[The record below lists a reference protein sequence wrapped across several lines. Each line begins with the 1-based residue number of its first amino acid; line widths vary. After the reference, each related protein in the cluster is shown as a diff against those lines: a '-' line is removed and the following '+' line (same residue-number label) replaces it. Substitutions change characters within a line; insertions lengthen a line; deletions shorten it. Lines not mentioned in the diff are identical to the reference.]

1 MKIAIFTDLYA
12 PWAIGGIVSSI
23 QAQKAELLEMGH
35 EVTIF
40 CPGPSMT
47 ERKSEKDVVVVPSHR
62 TLRIN
67 GAFLAK
73 RPPVVEEFILENVKK
88 FAEFDLLHVHYEAS
102 CSLAG
107 IRLARR
113 FGIPLVQTM
122 HGREDMA
129 VATNIPHSLKTLVAL
144 VLNCAHGHYLPHRLR
159 VKRDDFQAPTVA
171 RQKMW
176 NLMVNQA
183 EMADV
188 VIAPSQHFAKK
199 LEYYGVTK
207 PLMVVSNGL
216 PETLVAQKF
225 PMRRLQQGDV
235 LKMVWNSRLSN
246 EKRIMPFLRALAL
259 LKRPYLLYI
268 YGDGNHAKK
277 AQKYAKK
284 HQLKVKFYG
293 RQSREKI
300 IERMQEAHLAVMA
313 SYNFDTQGMTL
324 LEAEATGLPVF
335 FCDPAMQEVVPE
347 GSFVLA
353 NGPESAAMAI
363 ALDQLEAEK
372 IALMSS
378 VMLMYRQETLEKVQ
392 IENLLNAYAVALL
405 KRPQE

>member
-12 PWAIGGIVSSI
+12 PWVIGGIVSSI
-23 QAQKAELLEMGH
+23 QAQKAELEKMGH
-35 EVTIF
+35 EVVIF
-40 CPGPSMT
+40 CPGLNAAG
-47 ERKSEKDVVVVPSHR
+47 RKAEKDVITVPSHQY
-62 TLRIN
+62 LKIN
-67 GAFLAK
+67 GAILTK
-73 RPPVVEEFILENVKK
+73 RPTVVEKFILEKMPN
-88 FAEFDLLHVHYEAS
+88 FAEFDLVHVHYEAS

-113 FGIPLVQTM
+113 FGMPLAQTM

-129 VATNIPHSLKTLVAL
+129 IAINVPHPFKTLVAL
-144 VLNCAHGHYLPHRLR
+144 ILNCAHGHYLPHRLQ

-176 NLMVNQA
+176 NLMANQA

-188 VIAPSQHFAKK
+188 VMAPSRHFAKK

-216 PETLVAQKF
+216 PEALVAQKF
-225 PMRRLQQGDV
+225 PMRQLQPGDV

-246 EKRIMPFLRALAL
+246 EKRIMPFLKALAL
-259 LKRPYLLYI
+259 LKRPYLLHV
-268 YGDGNHAKK
+268 YGDGNCTKK
-277 AQKYAKK
+277 AQNYAKK

-293 RQSREKI
+293 RQNREKI

-353 NGPESAAMAI
+353 NGPEPAAMAI

-378 VMLMYRQETLEKVQ
+378 VMLAHRQETLEKVQ
-392 IENLLNAYAVALL
+392 IENLLDAYAVALL
-405 KRPQE
+405 KRPL

>member
-12 PWAIGGIVSSI
+12 PWVIGGIVSSI
-23 QAQKAELLEMGH
+23 QAQKLELEKMGH
-35 EVTIF
+35 EVVVF
-40 CPGPSMT
+40 CPGDKT
-47 ERKSEKDVVVVPSHR
+47 KEQNVLVVPSHPH
-62 TLRIN
+62 LRIN
-67 GAFLAK
+67 GAMVAK
-73 RPPVVEEFILENVKK
+73 RPTVVEEFILEKRPD
-88 FAEFDLLHVHYEAS
+88 FAEFDLVHVHYEAS
-102 CSLAG
+102 CSIAG
-107 IRLARR
+107 VRLARR

-129 VATNIPHSLKTLVAL
+129 IAINVPHPFKTLVATL
-144 VLNCAHGHYLPHRLR
+144 LDFAHSRYLPHRLN
-159 VKRDDFQAPTVA
+159 VKRDDFQAPTWA
-171 RQKMW
+171 RKRMW

-183 EMADV
+183 ELADV

-199 LEYYGVTK
+199 LEYYGVTR

-216 PETLVAQKF
+216 PEELVAQKF
-225 PMRRLQQGDV
+225 PLRRMETGDV
-235 LKMVWNSRLSN
+235 LKMVWNSRLSS
-246 EKRIMPFLRALAL
+246 EKRIMPFLRALTL
-259 LKRPYLLYI
+259 LKRPYLAYV
-268 YGDGNHAKK
+268 YGDGNQLRT
-277 AQKYAKK
+277 AQKYAAK

-300 IERMQEAHLAVMA
+300 VERMSESHLAVMA

-353 NGPESAAMAI
+353 NGPEPAALAI

-378 VMLMYRQETLEKVQ
+378 VMLTHRQETLEKVQ
-392 IENLLNAYAVALL
+392 VENLLDAYAVALM
-405 KRPQE
+405 KRPLAA